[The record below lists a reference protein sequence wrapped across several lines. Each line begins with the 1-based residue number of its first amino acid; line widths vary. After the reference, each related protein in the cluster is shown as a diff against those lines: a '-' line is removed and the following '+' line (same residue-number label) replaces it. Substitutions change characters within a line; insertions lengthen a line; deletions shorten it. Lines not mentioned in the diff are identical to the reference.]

1 MRIACL
7 GDRHLD
13 EIELRTCELVGKQLA
28 LKGHEIIAGNS
39 RGAEQAFSRGFCTV
53 NPESCTIILP
63 WLSFEADAYI
73 PGTNRIIFN
82 PKLHKSW
89 ELVYE
94 KFRPDYKQLTPAL
107 QKVFSRYVGI
117 LNMSDFVVMWSMVKD
132 PAKQYEDSLFIVEKM
147 AHALNKPV
155 IDLRNKIARQ
165 AFFDKIGLTLN
176 KTDNP

>member
-7 GDRHLD
+7 GDRNLD
-13 EIELRTCELVGKQLA
+13 EIEIKICELVGKQLA
-28 LKGHEIIAGNS
+28 QKGHEIISGNT
-39 RGAEQAFSRGFCTV
+39 RGAEQAFSRGFSSV
-53 NPESCTIILP
+53 NPEGCTIILP

-73 PGTNRIIFN
+73 PGTNRIVFN
-82 PKLHKSW
+82 SKLHKGW
-89 ELVYE
+89 EIVYE
-94 KFRPDYKQLTPAL
+94 KFRPDYKHLTPAL
-107 QKVFSRYVGI
+107 QKVFSRYVGV

-165 AFFDKIGLTLN
+165 AFFEKIGLVLT
-176 KTDNP
+176 KE

>member
-13 EIELRTCELVGKQLA
+13 EVELRICELVGKQLA
-28 LKGHEIIAGNS
+28 AKGHEVIAGNS
-39 RGAEQAFSRGFCTV
+39 RGAEQAFSRGFSSV
-53 NPESCTIILP
+53 NPEGCTIILP
-63 WLSFEADAYI
+63 WMSFEADAYI
-73 PGTNRIIFN
+73 AGTNRIVFT

-94 KFRPDYKQLTPAL
+94 KFRPDYKQLSPAL
-107 QKVFSRYVGI
+107 QKIFCRYVGI
-117 LNMSDFVVMWSMVKD
+117 LNMSDFVVIWSMVKD

-147 AHALNKPV
+147 AHSLNKPV

-176 KTDNP
+176 KQN

>member
-13 EIELRTCELVGKQLA
+13 EVELRICELVGKQLA
-28 LKGHEIIAGNS
+28 LKGHEVIAGNS
-39 RGAEQAFSRGFCTV
+39 RGAEQAFARGFSSV
-53 NPESCTIILP
+53 NPEGCTIILP
-63 WLSFEADAYI
+63 WMSFEADSYI
-73 PGTNRIIFN
+73 PGTNRIVFDSKI
-82 PKLHKSW
+82 HKSW

-107 QKVFSRYVGI
+107 QKVFCRYVGV
-117 LNMSDFVVMWSMVKD
+117 LNMANFVVLWSMVRD

-147 AHALNKPV
+147 AHSLNKPV

-176 KTDNP
+176 KPS